1 MFETVSDELREKK
14 ERARGYLEG
23 YEDGLREAWDDFI
36 GLTTKGYQSREIRI
50 LAKSKIL
57 NIQKN
62 VDTRKREIETDL
74 GESLEEAVSVH
85 EAKSS
90 RVDEISPGGTY
101 LIEEVS
107 PDRSYTTLK
116 SLIEGGYKGLCISR
130 IEPGKI
136 AGRYGVDAQL
146 IWLTKTEVPESAK
159 KEMAK
164 MDFMT
169 LSPTSLDML
178 TTIIM
183 NFLKE
188 EGNKAILLG
197 GMEYLMTYNEFS
209 KILRLLQNMKD
220 RVTYAGAIMLI
231 PYDPSLLDE
240 KDLKRLRSE
249 IEEQL

>member
-1 MFETVSDELREKK
+1 VFERVSDELRERK

-23 YEDGLREAWDDFI
+23 YEDGLKEAWDDFM

-57 NIQKN
+57 NIQKR
-62 VDTRKREIETDL
+62 VDTKRKEVESEL
-74 GESLEEAVSVH
+74 GESLEEAPSVL
-85 EAKSS
+85 EKKP
-90 RVDEISPGGTY
+90 DPFTKISPGGTY
-101 LIEEVS
+101 IIEELS
-107 PDRSYTTLK
+107 PDRSFTTLR
-116 SLIEGGYKGLCISR
+116 SLIEGGYKGLCVSR
-130 IEPGKI
+130 IEPKKI
-136 AGRYGVDAQL
+136 VSRYGVEAQL

-159 KEMAK
+159 KGMAE

-169 LSPTSLDML
+169 LSPTGLDML

-188 EGNKAILLG
+188 EGDKVILLG
-197 GMEYLMTYNEFS
+197 GMDYLMTYNEFS

-240 KDLKRLRSE
+240 KDLRRLRSE

>member
-1 MFETVSDELREKK
+1 MSERK

-23 YEDGLREAWDDFI
+23 YEEGLKEAWNDFI
-36 GLTTKGYQSREIRI
+36 GLTTKGYQPREIRI

-57 NIQKN
+57 NIQKK
-62 VDTRKREIETDL
+62 VDTRRKEVESEL
-74 GESLEEAVSVH
+74 GESLEETPSVQ
-85 EAKSS
+85 EMNPD

-101 LIEEVS
+101 LIEELS
-107 PDRSYTTLK
+107 PDRSFTTLR

-130 IEPGKI
+130 IEPKKI
-136 AGRYGVDAQL
+136 AGRYGLEAQL
-146 IWLTKTEVPESAK
+146 IWLTKTEVPESTK
-159 KEMAK
+159 KGMSE

-169 LSPTSLDML
+169 LSPTGLDML

-183 NFLKE
+183 NFMREDGEKV
-188 EGNKAILLG
+188 ILLG

-220 RVTYAGAIMLI
+220 RVSYAGAIMLI

-249 IEEQL
+249 IEDQL

>member
-1 MFETVSDELREKK
+1 VVESVSDELREKK

-23 YEDGLREAWDDFI
+23 YEDGLKEAWDDFM
-36 GLTTKGYQSREIRI
+36 GLTTKGYQPREIRI

-57 NIQKN
+57 NIEKR
-62 VDTRKREIETDL
+62 VDTRRKEVESAL
-74 GESLEEAVSVH
+74 GENLEEIPSVH
-85 EAKSS
+85 EEKSNQ
-90 RVDEISPGGTY
+90 VAEISPGGTY
-101 LIEEVS
+101 LIEELS
-107 PDRSYTTLK
+107 PDRSFTTLR
-116 SLIEGGYKGLCISR
+116 SLIEGGYRGLCISR
-130 IEPGKI
+130 IEPKKI
-136 AGRYGVDAQL
+136 EERYGVEANL

-159 KEMAK
+159 KGMTQ

-169 LSPTSLDML
+169 LSPTGLDML

-188 EGNKAILLG
+188 EGDKVILLG
-197 GMEYLMTYNEFS
+197 GMDYLMTYNEFS

-240 KDLKRLRSE
+240 KDLRRLRSE
-249 IEEQL
+249 IEERL